1 MRTVPYRSAA
11 EREEAAD
18 ELRRHLHTGGLI
30 AYPTETVYGFG
41 CVPDPP
47 AIERLARLKRRAPA
61 KPFLLLVRSPD
72 DARGLD
78 WNASARRLADRFWP
92 GPLTL
97 ILADPAGSWPV
108 GVRGP
113 DGTVALRVSSHPAVA
128 AILAAADG
136 PVTST
141 SANLPGDAAATDAA
155 GAARAAGAGTGR
167 EGEGGI
173 LVLDGGALPP
183 SPSSTIVDCTAAPAR
198 LVRAGALSLERLGEV
213 VEIQDD

>member
-11 EREEAAD
+11 EREEVAA

-47 AIERLARLKRRAPA
+47 AIERLARLKRREPA
-61 KPFLLLVRSPD
+61 KPFLLLVRGPD

-78 WNASARRLADRFWP
+78 WRESARRLAERFWP

-97 ILADPAGSWPV
+97 VLADPAGSWPV

-113 DGTVALRVSSHPAVA
+113 DGTVALRTSSHPAVA

-141 SANLPGDAAATDAA
+141 SANRPGEAAATDAA
-155 GAARAAGAGTGR
+155 GAARAAEADGGPGR
-167 EGEGGI
+167 EADL

-183 SPSSTIVDCTAAPAR
+183 SPSSTIVDCTADPVRR
-198 LVRAGALSLERLGEV
+198 LRAGAVSLERLREV
-213 VEIQDD
+213 VDIRDG